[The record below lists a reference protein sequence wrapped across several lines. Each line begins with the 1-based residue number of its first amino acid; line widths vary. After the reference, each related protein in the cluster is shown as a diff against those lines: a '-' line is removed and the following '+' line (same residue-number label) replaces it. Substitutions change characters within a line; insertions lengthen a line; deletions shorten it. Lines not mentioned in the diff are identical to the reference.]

1 MLRSSLLSLGLAV
14 ALLATPVAAPIKA
27 SAQTNVTINIGV
39 GTNLN
44 HGRGISCSQGER
56 ILRSRGFRDVRRV
69 DCRGRF
75 FVYRAWRGNAR
86 FEIAVRQ
93 RDGRVVDVR
102 RIGRR

>member
-1 MLRSSLLSLGLAV
+1 MTRSWFLSIGISLCLFASPLGLPTV
-14 ALLATPVAAPIKA
+14 AL
-27 SAQTNVTINIGV
+27 AQSSVSIDIRI

-44 HGRGISCSQGER
+44 QGRGITCSQGER
-56 ILRSRGFRDVRRV
+56 ILRSRGFRDVRRI

-75 FVYRAWRGNAR
+75 FVYRASRGNTR

-93 RDGRVVDVR
+93 WDGRIVDVR